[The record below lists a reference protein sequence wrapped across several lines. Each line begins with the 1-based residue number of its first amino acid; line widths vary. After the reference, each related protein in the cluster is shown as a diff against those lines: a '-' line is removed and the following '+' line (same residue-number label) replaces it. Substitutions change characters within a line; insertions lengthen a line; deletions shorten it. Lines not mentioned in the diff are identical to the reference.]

1 MLNPDVRAIAGMVRR
16 RRTLNV
22 LGAKLSAN
30 VVFAVCVGLYLT
42 VATFVFAGNNAQDQW
57 KCHHQ
62 WETIC
67 DEDMVARQRWMAAM
81 GALLPPWWVASFFY
95 TGGFHRGFS
104 FDTSPHVPS
113 RN

>member
-1 MLNPDVRAIAGMVRR
+1 MRAIAGPARR
-16 RRTLNV
+16 RRQLNV
-22 LGAKLSAN
+22 MGAKLSAN

-42 VATFVFAGNNAQDQW
+42 AATFVFAGNNAQYQW

-62 WETIC
+62 WATIC
-67 DEDMVARQRWMAAM
+67 DEDMVAQDRGMAAM
-81 GALLPPWWVASFFY
+81 TALLPPLWVVSFFY

-104 FDTSPHVPS
+104 FDASPHVPS